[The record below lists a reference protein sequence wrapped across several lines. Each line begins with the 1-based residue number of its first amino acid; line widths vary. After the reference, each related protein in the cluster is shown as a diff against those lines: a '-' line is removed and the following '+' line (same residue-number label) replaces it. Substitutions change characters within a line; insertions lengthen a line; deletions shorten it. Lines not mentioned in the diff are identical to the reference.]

1 MKRVQ
6 NNNDHIVTLRRK
18 TSGIVFYYLLF
29 QLIPVSYTDKY
40 GGACMQHKQK
50 NADHWNAYLYDRN
63 HAFVSHYGNELI
75 DLLHP
80 KAGEKILDL
89 G

>member
-1 MKRVQ
+1 
-6 NNNDHIVTLRRK
+6 
-18 TSGIVFYYLLF
+18 
-29 QLIPVSYTDKY
+29 
-40 GGACMQHKQK
+40 MQHKQK